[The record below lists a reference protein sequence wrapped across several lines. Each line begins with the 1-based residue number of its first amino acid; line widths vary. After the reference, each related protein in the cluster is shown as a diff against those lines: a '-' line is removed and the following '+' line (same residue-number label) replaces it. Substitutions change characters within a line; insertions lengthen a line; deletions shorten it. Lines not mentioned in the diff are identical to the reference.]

1 MMNRLNDLN
10 DLRLKVRTLKKMATC
25 VLWKSIFWEGIMKGY
40 EMSNEYNSKINQT
53 GVVRSAYALGFKS
66 IFYFVSVPASTPV
79 LAACSRSTAF
89 CAQSWRKIARHL
101 RGQMCL
107 QIGEKITQCMALYIM
122 EYGLLMGYEGDHGIG
137 ISMEYQRNYSTLYV
151 CSLRCH

>member
-1 MMNRLNDLN
+1 
-10 DLRLKVRTLKKMATC
+10 
-25 VLWKSIFWEGIMKGY
+25 MKGY

-79 LAACSRSTAF
+79 LAA
-89 CAQSWRKIARHL
+89 
-101 RGQMCL
+101 
-107 QIGEKITQCMALYIM
+107 GEKLHGTCVDKCACKLGRKLPSVWRYISFM